1 MDLCKVWRTASSSS
15 AVKAA
20 AFDVSSAK
28 LQNLPTR
35 QMFAAVLQML
45 ADTDFSVQSEI
56 IFCCCKV
63 GTSAAYLCKHS
74 EPESYTAKNPK
85 SSKGKVSK
93 CRNGFSSFNLI
104 RCNGEQR
111 LQLVATGSTTPEALE
126 RLQAAAAVAG
136 WERFVVPLPAPSVE
150 APPRGSIQP
159 FACCGSCT
167 QACYLYGHHR
177 RRAGSTLQSP
187 SCIPRCQVG
196 AT

>member
-1 MDLCKVWRTASSSS
+1 MDLCKVWRTASNLS

-136 WERFVVPLPAPSVE
+136 WERFVVPPPRPSRLLLEDRSSLLPAVAAVRRPVICT
-150 APPRGSIQP
+150 ATTVVVQVRP
-159 FACCGSCT
+159 FSRHLAFLAARSEP
-167 QACYLYGHHR
+167 LN
-177 RRAGSTLQSP
+177 
-187 SCIPRCQVG
+187 
-196 AT
+196 